1 MDQKIQ
7 FTEHETELLAKAEVF
22 ARETQSKYSRQPG
35 NDELRAFLKCSRST
49 ATKVRQYL
57 LGQSKNAVAIT
68 VTAKAPKPELTETN
82 DISGDKWKIELPRT
96 NIHTL
101 EQLVE
106 YCKIDLTLWHC
117 ERFVANKWEMGYI
130 SHVDRTEVE
139 TGKYTKDVTVDK
151 TSGAQPLFQIKA
163 FFVRKEAEDLGGY
176 IKKCAGLRSRLAKA
190 ERELRDEKAIA
201 KHLSLFHM
209 GYDEF
214 QSKLKAF
221 MDKIGDLSLPY
232 EKPLVQPPFI
242 TPLVSSGHTEDAV
255 ALWSDQHF
263 GDRIRRDDTSGFPM
277 YDLTIG
283 GNRWGYIQNR
293 TKQILTLHRSMY
305 PIDTLNVWVG
315 GDVGNGILH
324 DSPSSNELFSPAQVH
339 FSYHM
344 LKFGIEDLLK
354 LTEPDEKGNS
364 VVKKIKLLFSVG
376 NHMRLD
382 EKMPH
387 KYQAQRTLDWLIYM
401 FVIDRF
407 RTNPKVEI
415 VEDMSPFIFHN
426 IRGHRYMFAHGLQ
439 VGYRNSPDA
448 QCKSMS
454 EFLDRTRALFD
465 SPEWRKANKLQGE
478 TFERVCIGD
487 IHVPVSFPRLISNG
501 SLNGQNELGVNWTLE
516 PIPAGQQ
523 LFGVSNSHQ
532 ETWHYFVGCSQVQD
546 APEDFNS
553 YGEFARNYADKLG
566 R

>member
-1 MDQKIQ
+1 M
-7 FTEHETELLAKAEVF
+7 ETALLDKASIF
-22 ARETQSKYSRQPG
+22 IRETKRQLKRFPG
-35 NDELRAFLKCSRST
+35 AVETAAHLNCSESSAKNILQYFRVKVEEPRTVSIS
-49 ATKVRQYL
+49 ATE
-57 LGQSKNAVAIT
+57 
-68 VTAKAPKPELTETN
+68 KPEVTETQ
-82 DISGDKWKIELPRT
+82 DISENHWNITIPHT
-96 NIHTL
+96 TIHTL
-101 EQLVE
+101 EQLIERCQVDTN
-106 YCKIDLTLWHC
+106 IWHC
-117 ERFVANKWEMGYI
+117 ERFVANKWEVVMKPAAF
-130 SHVDRTEVE
+130 TELFE
-139 TGKYTKDVTVDK
+139 TKDGREIPLWERDK
-151 TSGAQPLFQIKA
+151 DKIDPIHEPLYQIKA
-163 FFVRKEAEDLGGY
+163 FFVRKEAEDIGGY
-176 IKKCAGLRSRLAKA
+176 IKKCANLRSRLAKA
-190 ERELRDEKAIA
+190 ERELRDEKAIS

-214 QSKLKAF
+214 KDKLSAF
-221 MDKIGDLSLPY
+221 MDTIGDLSLPY
-232 EKPLVQPPFI
+232 ERTEAQPPFI
-242 TPLVSSGHTEDAV
+242 TPLVSTGHTEDAV

-263 GDRIRRDDTSGFPM
+263 GDRIRREDTSGFPM
-277 YDLTIG
+277 YDLLIG
-283 GNRWGYIQNR
+283 GNRWGYVQNR

-305 PIDTLNVWVG
+305 PLDMLNVWVG

-324 DSPSSNELFSPAQVH
+324 DSPNSNELFSPAQVH

-344 LKFGIEDLLK
+344 LKFAIEDLLK
-354 LTEPDEKGNS
+354 LTEPDEHGN
-364 VVKKIKLLFSVG
+364 VIVKKIKLLFSVG

-407 RTNPKVEI
+407 RGNPKIEI

-439 VGYRNSPDA
+439 VGYKNSPDA

-465 SPEWRKANKLQGE
+465 SPEWRKANALQGE

-501 SLNGQNELGVNWTLE
+501 SLNGQNELGVNWALE

-532 ETWHYFVGCSQVQD
+532 ETWHYFVECSQIQD
-546 APEDFNS
+546 KPKDLNK

>member
-1 MDQKIQ
+1 MDSKVQ
-7 FTEHETELLAKAEVF
+7 FTEHEADLLSKSESFVG
-22 ARETQSKYSRQPG
+22 ETQRKLSRLPSR
-35 NDELRAFLKCSRST
+35 DELREQLKCSRSSAQKILNHYRGLSNSSTGT
-49 ATKVRQYL
+49 A
-57 LGQSKNAVAIT
+57 S
-68 VTAKAPKPELTETN
+68 AKGIVTETN
-82 DISGDKWKIELPRT
+82 EITENKWNITLPKTR
-96 NIHTL
+96 IHTL
-101 EQLVE
+101 EELIKFFNVDTTVWQV
-106 YCKIDLTLWHC
+106 
-117 ERFVANKWEMGYI
+117 ERFIANKWEMGY
-130 SHVDRTEVE
+130 
-139 TGKYTKDVTVDK
+139 VDK
-151 TSGAQPLFQIKA
+151 LGEPDALPLFQVKA
-163 FFVRKEAEDLGGY
+163 FLVKKEAEDIGGY
-176 IKKCAGLRSRLAKA
+176 IKLTAGLRSRLAKA
-190 ERELRDEKAIA
+190 ERELSREKSIS

-214 QSKLKAF
+214 QDKLKAF
-221 MDKIGDLSLPY
+221 MDKMGDLSLPY
-232 EKPLVQPPFI
+232 EKTEAKSPFI

-263 GDRIRRDDTSGFPM
+263 GDRILRADTSGFPR
-277 YDLTIG
+277 YDLTIA
-283 GNRWGYIQNR
+283 GNRWGYVQNR
-293 TKQILTLHRSMY
+293 TKQILTLHRAMY

-324 DSPSSNELFSPAQVH
+324 DAPNSNELFSPAQVH

-354 LTEPDEKGNS
+354 LTEPDAQGNTI
-364 VVKKIKLLFSVG
+364 VKKIKLLFSVG

-401 FVIDRF
+401 FVIDYF
-407 RTNPKVEI
+407 KGHPKVEI

-454 EFLDRTRALFD
+454 EFLDRVRALFD
-465 SPEWRKANKLQGE
+465 SPEWRKANQLQGE

-523 LFGVSNSHQ
+523 LFGVSNNHQ

-546 APEDFNS
+546 EPKDFNR